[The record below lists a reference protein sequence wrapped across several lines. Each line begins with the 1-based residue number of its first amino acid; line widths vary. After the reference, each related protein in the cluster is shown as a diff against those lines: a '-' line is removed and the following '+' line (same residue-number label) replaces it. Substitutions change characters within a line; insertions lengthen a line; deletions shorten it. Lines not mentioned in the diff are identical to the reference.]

1 MVDQNPDL
9 DLSPLDQIRRTEAE
23 VTRKI
28 AAARKAAEQIL
39 EETRRQVA
47 TLKQEALE
55 TGTREGRANYNAL
68 ISKAEEESRAL
79 VAEAQYQA
87 KMLRRRGQGRMPKAV
102 SDAVNF
108 VINLA
113 EDVEET

>member
-1 MVDQNPDL
+1 MADTTPDL
-9 DLSPLDQIRRTEAE
+9 DLSPLDQIRQTEAE

-39 EETRRQVA
+39 EDARRQVA
-47 TLKQEALE
+47 ALKQEARDA
-55 TGTREGRANYNAL
+55 GTREGDARYRAM
-68 ISKAEEESRAL
+68 ISKAEEDARAL
-79 VAEAQYQA
+79 VEEAQYQA
-87 KMLRRRGQGRMPKAV
+87 KLLRRRGQRRMPVAV
-102 SDAVNF
+102 SSAVNF

>member
-23 VTRKI
+23 VTRKV

-39 EETRRQVA
+39 EDSSRKVTV
-47 TLKQEALE
+47 LKQEAQE
-55 TGTREGRANYNAL
+55 TGTREGNASYKAL

-79 VAEAQYQA
+79 VAEAHYQA
-87 KMLRRRGQGRMPKAV
+87 KMLHRRGQGRMPKAV
-102 SDAVNF
+102 SRAVNF
-108 VINLA
+108 VINLV